1 MMQHSTKTAALIVV
15 VILSTLAGC
24 FSLGRDTPPLEQYVL
39 GRIPTTVDTSA
50 ARPGVTLGVR
60 RLDLA
65 AYLATPAIVVRRGSH
80 RVVHSEFHRWSH
92 DPGEGINRAVAS
104 YVAAAAG
111 VRAVNVAPW
120 PLRTPHDFLI
130 QLHISRFEGVAPE
143 APTATEG
150 EAHVAAD
157 WEIIGPLD
165 GAVLARG
172 VTDYR
177 QRGWRVGDYAGL
189 VSLLDTGLHTLAH
202 DLVACI
208 ESLGSGRPGNCTV
221 EHVSAGIPDVVRRG
235 QSP

>member
-1 MMQHSTKTAALIVV
+1 MQQSTRTATLIVAV
-15 VILSTLAGC
+15 FLSTLAGC

-39 GRIPTTVDTSA
+39 GGIPTTVDSPAERT
-50 ARPGVTLGVR
+50 GVTLGVR

-65 AYLATPAIVVRRGSH
+65 SYLATPAIVVRRGSH
-80 RVVHSEFHRWSH
+80 RVVHSEFHRWSQ
-92 DPGEGINRAVAS
+92 DPGAGINRAVAS
-104 YVAAAAG
+104 YLAAAAP

-120 PLRTPHDFLI
+120 PVRTQHDFLI

-143 APTATEG
+143 APTAAEG

-157 WEIIGPLD
+157 WEIIRPLD

-189 VSLLDTGLHTLAH
+189 VSLLDTGLHSLAH
-202 DLVACI
+202 ELVTCI
-208 ESLGSGRPGNCTV
+208 ESLVSVSPGNCTV